1 MKKDTLLVI
10 DFQNNRGLTG
20 VYPCVYDTITRY
32 TSVYQNIP
40 KRLEGCGKTQGKEN
54 RVVSLSDGE
63 WKIMNQ
69 LWEHESTITELKN
82 ELGKET
88 GWDKHIVI
96 TMLSRME
103 KKGAVAHRD
112 GERAKIFYP
121 LVTREEVSMQETRGF
136 LQKVYRGSLGMMVN
150 AMVEDQALSE
160 EEIQELY
167 GILEQA
173 RIKKR
178 ESNER
183 GNKNE

>member
-1 MKKDTLLVI
+1 M
-10 DFQNNRGLTG
+10 
-20 VYPCVYDTITRY
+20 
-32 TSVYQNIP
+32 
-40 KRLEGCGKTQGKEN
+40 
-54 RVVSLSDGE
+54 VSLSDGE
-63 WKIMNQ
+63 WKIMNL
-69 LWEHESTITELKN
+69 LWEREGTITELKN

-112 GERAKIFYP
+112 GSRAKIFYP
-121 LVTREEVSMQETRGF
+121 LVTREEVSMQETKGF

-167 GILEQA
+167 GIMEKAKRDRAEQS
-173 RIKKR
+173 KR
-178 ESNER
+178 E
-183 GNKNE
+183 K

>member
-1 MKKDTLLVI
+1 M
-10 DFQNNRGLTG
+10 
-20 VYPCVYDTITRY
+20 
-32 TSVYQNIP
+32 
-40 KRLEGCGKTQGKEN
+40 
-54 RVVSLSDGE
+54 VSLSDGE

-103 KKGAVAHRD
+103 KKGAVVHRD
-112 GERAKIFYP
+112 GGRAKIFYP

-173 RIKKR
+173 GKSRAKR
-178 ESNER
+178 SEARDER
-183 GNKNE
+183 GYGNRLR